1 MIQILAIGDLHIQ
14 PDNLSEINIFLNQLE
29 KWLIQNKVD
38 LIVILGDTL
47 HTHETVYTE
56 CLNKALE
63 YIKLCE
69 KYAHT
74 EVLIGNHDFCFAKD
88 TPVLMYDG
96 TIKYSQD
103 IKIGDILAGDDNTPR
118 NVLSLTRG
126 NNGKMYDILQS
137 NADTYTVTE
146 NHILCLQS
154 GYNGHIFWNNSKLA
168 WTVKWFCLVDKC
180 LKSKMFSINRRDPD
194 KYSNYI
200 QISKEESLKDAQFFV
215 KNLNL
220 NKFVEI
226 TVKDYLCLPKNIQ
239 ERLYGYKKG
248 VDWNKTQVHID
259 PYILGMWL
267 GDGSKDGK
275 SISSADLI
283 LINAWE
289 DWCIENKIEL
299 VHGGQYNYYLRNY
312 GKGKIP
318 RLGEGCL
325 NCKACIRHRNKYN
338 RAYSLAC
345 ANSMELQLYLD
356 GNSEMIDIL
365 TKGASKEQLESLNDK
380 DLIISQIQ
388 RRKNIY
394 IQSSKNPE
402 YRHIFVNNLSKYNLI
417 HNKYIPD
424 NYIYNDRETRLQL
437 LAGFIDTDGTVFGDR
452 RNIVITQSG
461 KNSNM
466 IQQLAFIANSLG
478 YNAKITKKYN
488 TEVSI
493 LYISG
498 KNLSEIPIRLP
509 RKKCTDINEF
519 DLNGRKIADNCLTNF
534 TIVPSK
540 LTDYY
545 GWTTDGNHRF
555 LLKDFTVV
563 HNCNNQQFLT
573 TAHPF
578 SGWKKSYNI
587 VDTVKNIT
595 IENYQ
600 ITLSPFVPDG
610 RFYEAL
616 RTAKGWEK
624 SKCIFAH
631 QLFDGAKMG
640 PIIANGVEKW
650 GDNEPML
657 ISGHIHDKQKVQENL
672 WYTGSSMQI
681 SFGEREDHTISL
693 VKIDDNVVIEEI
705 DIHPPSK
712 KTVYCDISNISE
724 TKIPSDENVKVKVSV
739 SGDSDEFKTFKKS
752 VEYQKLI
759 KSGVKVV
766 FKQKKS
772 FVPLMPSTQ
781 FKSFPDILF
790 SLLEDDVN
798 LMNIYNQVIGYK
810 EICFE

>member
-154 GYNGHIFWNNSKLA
+154 GYNELIE
-168 WTVKWFCLVDKC
+168 
-180 LKSKMFSINRRDPD
+180 
-194 KYSNYI
+194 
-200 QISKEESLKDAQFFV
+200 IS
-215 KNLNL
+215 
-220 NKFVEI
+220 
-226 TVKDYLCLPKNIQ
+226 VKDYLCLSDHIKINF
-239 ERLYGYKKG
+239 YGYK
-248 VDWNKTQVHID
+248 
-259 PYILGMWL
+259 
-267 GDGSKDGK
+267 
-275 SISSADLI
+275 
-283 LINAWE
+283 
-289 DWCIENKIEL
+289 
-299 VHGGQYNYYLRNY
+299 
-312 GKGKIP
+312 
-318 RLGEGCL
+318 
-325 NCKACIRHRNKYN
+325 
-338 RAYSLAC
+338 
-345 ANSMELQLYLD
+345 
-356 GNSEMIDIL
+356 
-365 TKGASKEQLESLNDK
+365 
-380 DLIISQIQ
+380 
-388 RRKNIY
+388 
-394 IQSSKNPE
+394 
-402 YRHIFVNNLSKYNLI
+402 NL
-417 HNKYIPD
+417 
-424 NYIYNDRETRLQL
+424 
-437 LAGFIDTDGTVFGDR
+437 
-452 RNIVITQSG
+452 
-461 KNSNM
+461 
-466 IQQLAFIANSLG
+466 
-478 YNAKITKKYN
+478 
-488 TEVSI
+488 
-493 LYISG
+493 
-498 KNLSEIPIRLP
+498 
-509 RKKCTDINEF
+509 F